1 MAIVEFPPVETADE
15 DGLLAVGG
23 DLEPE
28 SILLAY
34 SNGIFPWPLDE
45 KLLAW
50 FAPPQRAVI
59 FVDEFHIGRSL
70 KKALRREGFTCS
82 VDRDFSKVIAS
93 CAEVQNRGEQGSTW
107 ITDELRDAYTQLHSL
122 GFAHSF
128 ETYLGD
134 TLVGGIYGVQLG
146 RFFAAESSFYRRD
159 NASKAAMISMV
170 EYLRE
175 LGIAWFDCQ
184 VLTSFSASFGAR
196 EIPRSDFMQLL
207 GASTKQPGNLKSSR

>member
-107 ITDELRDAYTQLHSL
+107 ITDELRDAYTQLHLL

-175 LGIAWFDCQ
+175 QGIAWFDCQ

-207 GASTKQPGNLKSSR
+207 GTSTKQPGNLKSSR

>member
-59 FVDEFHIGRSL
+59 FIDEFHIGRSL

-170 EYLRE
+170 EYLRQQ
-175 LGIAWFDCQ
+175 GIAWFDCQ

>member
-1 MAIVEFPPVETADE
+1 MAIVEFPPLETADE

-34 SNGIFPWPLDE
+34 ANGIFPWPLDE

-50 FAPPQRAVI
+50 FAPPERAVL
-59 FVDEFHIGRSL
+59 FLEDFHVGRSL
-70 KKALRREGFTCS
+70 KKALRREGFTYS
-82 VDRDFSKVIAS
+82 VDTAFSHVIS
-93 CAEVQNRGEQGSTW
+93 NCAEVKNRGEQGSTW
-107 ITDELRDAYTQLHSL
+107 ITEELRQAYIKLHSR

-134 TLVGGIYGVQLG
+134 ALVGGIYGIQLG

-159 NASKAAMISMV
+159 NASKAAMIYLV

-175 LGIAWFDCQ
+175 QGITWFDCQ
-184 VLTSFSASFGAR
+184 VLTPFSASFGAR

-207 GASTKQPGNLKSSR
+207 SACH